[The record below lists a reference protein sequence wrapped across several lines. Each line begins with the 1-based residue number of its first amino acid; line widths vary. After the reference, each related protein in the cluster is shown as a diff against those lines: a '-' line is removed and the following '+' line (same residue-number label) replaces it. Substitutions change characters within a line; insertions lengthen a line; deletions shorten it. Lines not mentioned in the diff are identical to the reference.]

1 MNTIAK
7 RERAATA
14 EEWSRF
20 LKPLVMGVAQPP
32 TEADFMARVSAIAFA
47 MPDVPT
53 SMLTEFRQ
61 REAVRRFRFFPTP
74 NEIAE
79 WLEPDL
85 ADRRRTMA
93 VRAAIDFSAPRI
105 AAPDQRAPWTDAD
118 RAAAREKVA
127 MIREAITSDLTR
139 GEVKHVRRAPVDDET
154 LVEACERLAKEGNRA
169 AATRAASLRRKMGI
183 EA

>member
-1 MNTIAK
+1 MNAIAK

-14 EEWSRF
+14 EEWSWF

-32 TEADFMARVSAIAFA
+32 GESDFKARVSAVAFA
-47 MPDVPT
+47 MPDVPA

-79 WLEPDL
+79 WLAPDL
-85 ADRRRTMA
+85 ADRRRTLA
-93 VRAAIDFSAPRI
+93 VRAAADFSAPRI
-105 AAPDQRAPWTDAD
+105 AADQPAPRTEAD
-118 RAAAREKVA
+118 RAAARDKVA
-127 MIREAITSDLTR
+127 MIRAAITRDLTR
-139 GEVKHVRRAPVDDET
+139 SEIKPVPRAPVDNET
-154 LVEACERLAKEGNRA
+154 LIEAYERMAKQGNRA
-169 AATRAASLRRKMGI
+169 AATRAASLRPKMGV